1 MLKKLII
8 SVVGFVMALS
18 ITALAEPYINLTT
31 WYDGGYEHAS
41 MDGINE
47 YTGDVMWSTYL
58 GAAQATELEAAQYL
72 GNSYGYAYVLFDG
85 AVYVIDPYTG
95 YINWV
100 NQDFGGRSASWT
112 FSSSGKLYMCGAYG
126 PEFFVMDP
134 YGNTVSRINSMSD
147 NYYLPCELYFTYGDN
162 ICLVYSGSYYGEGYY
177 PLEFNVTQYFGI
189 IEY

>member
-8 SVVGFVMALS
+8 SIVGFVMALS

-47 YTGDVMWSTYL
+47 YTGEVMWSTYL

-72 GNSYGYAYVLFDG
+72 GNSYGNAYVLFDG
-85 AVYVIDPYTG
+85 AVYMIDPYTG

-100 NQDFGGRSASWT
+100 NPDFGGRSASWA
-112 FSSSGKLYMCGAYG
+112 FSSSGKLYMCGYYG
-126 PEFFVMDP
+126 PDFYVMDS
-134 YGNTVSRINSMSD
+134 YGNTLSRVHSLSD
-147 NYYLPCELYFTYGDN
+147 YYFWPNELYFTYGDN
-162 ICLVYSGSYYGEGYY
+162 ICLVYSGSVSGDGYY
-177 PLEFNVTQYFGI
+177 PLEFDVTKYFGVVQ
-189 IEY
+189 Y